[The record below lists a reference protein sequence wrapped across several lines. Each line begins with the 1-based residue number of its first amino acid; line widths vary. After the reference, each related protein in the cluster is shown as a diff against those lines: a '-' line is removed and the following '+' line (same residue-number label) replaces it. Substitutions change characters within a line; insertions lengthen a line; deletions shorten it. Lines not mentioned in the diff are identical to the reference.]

1 MALRGNE
8 MEDARDFK
16 AFKNLHTDD
25 KLDMMFLSMN
35 CTKHDERITNLE
47 KWRYKIVGAL
57 ALILA
62 VGGALITIGDKIFR

>member
-1 MALRGNE
+1 
-8 MEDARDFK
+8 MEDARDFQ
-16 AFKNLHTDD
+16 AFKNLNTDD

-57 ALILA
+57 ALVLA
-62 VGGALITIGDKIFR
+62 IGGTLITVWDKIFR